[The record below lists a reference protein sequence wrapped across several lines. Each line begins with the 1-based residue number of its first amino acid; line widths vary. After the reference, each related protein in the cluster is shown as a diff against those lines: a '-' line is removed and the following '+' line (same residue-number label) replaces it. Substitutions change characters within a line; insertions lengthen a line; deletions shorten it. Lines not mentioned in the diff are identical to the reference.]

1 MRPLRRICYPRA
13 ALTHTF
19 SLLFDRLGKAY
30 DGPAVFAGIS
40 LEFSAGLLAVRG
52 PNGSG
57 KSTLLLIAA
66 GLLPPSAGR
75 SEVLRDG
82 QPLAGTERKLA
93 TGWCSPELAFYDE
106 LTARENMR
114 FFARASGLRLDAE
127 AVGSRLAEVSLAH
140 AADRA
145 VGAYSS
151 GMRQRLRLAFAFLF
165 DSPVVL
171 LDEPS
176 SNLDDEGRGLLARLV
191 ERQRRN
197 GIVVLATNDLR
208 DLSAPDGEIV
218 MGGLPS

>member
-1 MRPLRRICYPRA
+1 LSHSFCLR
-13 ALTHTF
+13 
-19 SLLFDRLGKAY
+19 FDRLGKAY
-30 DGPAVFAGIS
+30 DGPVVFADIS
-40 LEFSAGLLAVRG
+40 LEFSGGLLAVRG

-57 KSTLLLIAA
+57 KSTLLMIAA

-75 SEVLRDG
+75 AEVLRDG
-82 QPLAGTERKLA
+82 QPLAGAARKLA

-106 LTARENMR
+106 LTARENIR
-114 FFARASGLRLDAE
+114 FFARASGVPLDAGE
-127 AVGSRLAEVSLAH
+127 VSARLAEVALAY

-176 SNLDDEGRGLLARLV
+176 SNLDDAGRELLARLV
-191 ERQRRN
+191 ERQRRT

-208 DLSAPDGEIV
+208 DLSAPDAEILMEKTSV
-218 MGGLPS
+218 